1 MLTALSLLALAS
13 TGCKSALTSGAL
25 LWSGYDVPAEFDGLK
40 DKKVA
45 VVCKSVQMEEFS
57 NNGMNRTLSE
67 AIYQRLKVHNKKI
80 HLIDP
85 QKVNALLDEQGIED
99 PIAIGKKLKA
109 DKVLVVNIESFKV
122 HEGQTLY
129 RGHSTLS
136 VHVYDVETKE
146 EDWRKDPRQI
156 EWPSYG
162 PTPMQEMTEVE
173 FRNKFI
179 SVVAERIG
187 RYFYP
192 HDRYAP
198 DEEAS
203 P

>member
-1 MLTALSLLALAS
+1 MFTALSLLVLAS

-40 DKKVA
+40 DKRVA
-45 VVCKSVQMEEFS
+45 IVCKSVQMEEL
-57 NNGMNRTLSE
+57 NNSGMARALSE
-67 AIYQRLKVHNKKI
+67 ALCQRLKARNKKI

-85 QKVNALLDEQGIED
+85 QRVASLLDEKGLDD
-99 PIAIGKKLKA
+99 PIEIGRQLKA
-109 DKVLVVNIESFKV
+109 EKVVAINIESFRV

-146 EDWRKDPRQI
+146 EDWHKEPRQI
-156 EWPSYG
+156 DYPSYG
-162 PTPMQEMTEVE
+162 PTPAQEMSEGE
-173 FRNKFI
+173 FRNAFI
-179 SVVAERIG
+179 AVVAERIG

-192 HDRYAP
+192 HDRYAQ
-198 DEEAS
+198 DEDPAR
-203 P
+203 